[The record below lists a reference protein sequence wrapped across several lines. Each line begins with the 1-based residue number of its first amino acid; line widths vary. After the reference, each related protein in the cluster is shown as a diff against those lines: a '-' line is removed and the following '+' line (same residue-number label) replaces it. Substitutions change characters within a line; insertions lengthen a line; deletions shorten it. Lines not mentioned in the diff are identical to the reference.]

1 MQEILFYYKKIH
13 PMNWVYLSSLLT
25 ICVYFK
31 YSRFWSVRNL
41 DLAGL
46 LLFAPGLVLV
56 AYGNASPI
64 PSDAQIAIGQF
75 GYIWL
80 FAIGGLFLIRML
92 MDSLMVRRPLLEPN
106 LSVGGMTFLG
116 VALLIFLMAN
126 IANSDPKELE
136 PLPTEIAGI
145 ADTVEETPLET
156 DPQQTAATTDAA
168 PQSGLQ
174 RYGPRNPI
182 LSILPEIITQTYFP
196 GGDGQSSD
204 ADRALYD
211 PRRIAAA
218 KSIAILSHLA
228 VIIGMVLIGYHHF
241 DNIKTGIAAAVLYL
255 LLPYT
260 AEMTGR
266 VPHVSARRAF
276 GMGSRHLSAADHC
289 RVFSGTGNRRHLLSA
304 LFVAALDQFLLEER
318 GVAIL
323 WRYRA
328 CSVAFDWNLGHL
340 FRQRCLS
347 GRCPTN
353 ARNCSP
359 QADQS
364 SGFLATYRC
373 RLSTTGD
380 CHFRCARRQFCHL
393 ASAEESWHA
402 DELFGSDDAG
412 LPVLEC
418 PWRRPLHG
426 MVSAT
431 FTADDLP
438 AQPGRPSR
446 YQHSHNRYS
455 QANRIGWS
463 IGW

>member
-1 MQEILFYYKKIH
+1 MQEILFYYKNIH

-31 YSRFWSVRNL
+31 FSRIWSVRNL

-64 PSDAQIAIGQF
+64 PSDAQITISQF

-126 IANSDPKELE
+126 IANSDPKELD
-136 PLPTEIAGI
+136 PLPTEMAGI
-145 ADTVEETPLET
+145 ASAVEETPPEI
-156 DPQQTAATTDAA
+156 DPQPSAAITDAT
-168 PQSGLQ
+168 PPSGLQ

-182 LSILPEIITQTYFP
+182 LAILPEIITQTYFP

-266 VPHVSARRAF
+266 VAHVLPAALLVWAVVTYRRPIIAGFFLGLAIGVIYYPLFLLPLWISFYWKRGVLRFCGGTTLALLLSIGILAIYSSNDAF
-276 GMGSRHLSAADHC
+276 LADVQQMLGIAPPKLTNLAGFWQHIDAVYRLPVIATFVALGGSFAIWPPQKNLGTLMSCSAAMMLGCQFWNAHGGGLYMAWYLPLLLLTIFRPNLED
-289 RVFSGTGNRRHLLSA
+289 RVASS
-304 LFVAALDQFLLEER
+304 
-318 GVAIL
+318 IL
-323 WRYRA
+323 
-328 CSVAFDWNLGHL
+328 
-340 FRQRCLS
+340 
-347 GRCPTN
+347 
-353 ARNCSP
+353 
-359 QADQS
+359 
-364 SGFLATYRC
+364 
-373 RLSTTGD
+373 TTGTLK
-380 CHFRCARRQFCHL
+380 R
-393 ASAEESWHA
+393 
-402 DELFGSDDAG
+402 
-412 LPVLEC
+412 
-418 PWRRPLHG
+418 
-426 MVSAT
+426 
-431 FTADDLP
+431 TA
-438 AQPGRPSR
+438 
-446 YQHSHNRYS
+446 
-455 QANRIGWS
+455 
-463 IGW
+463 